1 MQHLL
6 SEFEYAD
13 ITKWERQV
21 LKDLGLESI
30 EQLTQIHLSDE
41 IIQAPYIDFTSDLR
55 NQLQHSYR
63 HSTTNSGERWQGARY
78 WLNMERLVG
87 LGAAKLN
94 QLSLSALAGGA
105 DGIIL
110 VVDGVKDWEQLLE
123 GISLSHCYLG
133 VEAELKDILELVK
146 FLDSIRSNP
155 QGFFVINGQL
165 NHLTNENQDLLELLN
180 KSSNCR
186 TLTLR
191 ESVIQPGTIN
201 ELVLLLS
208 QGIYT
213 INTLLEANI
222 SMSTI
227 LENIQINLLLSDAYL
242 WEICRLRCLRIL
254 FHQVVQQYGATD
266 YLPGSLTIQATTNGY
281 QSPVGNASVN
291 SQFQHSP
298 KAGGVSSGKLKNG
311 YQQLLRNTTQ
321 TMAAVLGGCN
331 IVTVVPQHGFNSDDL
346 SSRRIARNVSHIL
359 KEECNLHRMA
369 DPVAGSYYLEDL
381 TDKLLRE
388 VWSRLQQLEGSGGY
402 LNGNKS
408 RI

>member
-6 SEFEYAD
+6 SEFEHAD
-13 ITKWERQV
+13 IAKWERQV

-30 EQLTQIHLSDE
+30 EQLTQIQLSDE
-41 IIQAPYIDFTSDLR
+41 IIQSPYTDFTSDPR

-63 HSTTNSGERWQGARY
+63 HCTTNVGERWQGAGY
-78 WLNMERLVG
+78 WLNMERLEG
-87 LGAAKLN
+87 FGTTKLN

-110 VVDGVKDWEQLLE
+110 AVDGVKDWEQLLE

-133 VEAELKDILELVK
+133 VEAVLEDILKLVE
-146 FLDSIRSNP
+146 FHDSIRSNQ

-165 NHLTNENQDLLELLN
+165 DHLTNENQDLLDLLN
-180 KSSNCR
+180 WNCNCR

-191 ESVIQPGTIN
+191 EPVIQPGTID

-208 QGIYT
+208 QGIFT

-222 SMSTI
+222 PMSTI
-227 LENIQINLLLSDAYL
+227 LDNIQINLLLSDAYL

-254 FHQVVQQYGATD
+254 FHQVAQQYGATD

-281 QSPVGNASVN
+281 QSPKSGS
-291 SQFQHSP
+291 
-298 KAGGVSSGKLKNG
+298 GGSGKPNG

-369 DPVAGSYYLEDL
+369 DPVTGSYYLEDL

-402 LNGNKS
+402 LN
-408 RI
+408 RIKNRI